1 MTDWTAAYRRLYKF
15 LDGYTGSQFI
25 KTVQK
30 VDPDL
35 LDYNEFIEK
44 RRNEEKST
52 TKKDYFK
59 DILFSYTDDI
69 KHHLFEIF
77 LMPSEETYPAEVK
90 DIRTIIRG
98 GKVDI
103 SKAIYAK
110 TVTSKEIDEKLIDD
124 TLKGL
129 EAFPEAQKL
138 YKRALK
144 DFNRGNDERHIL
156 DDLRLSV
163 ECFLRSKLGNEKTLE
178 NQIPFLGNY
187 QKDKGI
193 SPEISNT
200 FQKLIEI
207 FGKYQN
213 NYVKHHDKVK
223 HSEIG
228 FIFNITNAF
237 YRFLLSH

>member
-1 MTDWTAAYRRLYKF
+1 MTDWIAAYRRLYKF
-15 LDGYTGSQFI
+15 LDAYTGSQFI
-25 KTVQK
+25 KIVQK

-35 LDYNEFIEK
+35 LDYMDYIDK
-44 RRNEEKST
+44 RRKEDKST

-59 DILFSYTDDI
+59 DILLSYPDDI
-69 KHHLFEIF
+69 KHHLFEVF
-77 LMPSEETYPAEVK
+77 LKPIEQSAPYEVK
-90 DIRTIIRG
+90 DIRTIIGG

-103 SKAIYAK
+103 RKVINA
-110 TVTSKEIDEKLIDD
+110 SKEIDENLITN

-129 EAFPEAQKL
+129 EAFPETFKL
-138 YKRALK
+138 YNKALTA
-144 DFNRGNDERHIL
+144 FNSGNDERHIL

-163 ECFLRSKLGNEKTLE
+163 EYFLRSILCNDKTLE
-178 NQIPFLGNY
+178 NQIPFLGKY

-193 SPEISNT
+193 SSEISNT

-213 NYVKHHDKVK
+213 NYVKHNDKVK
-223 HSEIG
+223 HSEIE
-228 FIFNITNAF
+228 FIFNLTNTF

>member
-25 KTVQK
+25 KTVQQ

-35 LDYNEFIEK
+35 LDYMDYIEK
-44 RRNEEKST
+44 RRKEDKST

-59 DILFSYTDDI
+59 DILLSYPDDI

-77 LMPSEETYPAEVK
+77 INTFEQNNPDEAK
-90 DIRTIIRG
+90 DIRTILNG
-98 GKVDI
+98 GNVDI
-103 SKAIYAK
+103 VKSIYAK
-110 TVTSKEIDEKLIDD
+110 AVASKEIDEILIRDN
-124 TLKGL
+124 LKGL
-129 EAFPEAQKL
+129 EAFPDAYKL
-138 YKRALK
+138 YKKALT
-144 DFNRGNDERHIL
+144 DFNSGNDERHIL

-163 ECFLRSKLGNEKTLE
+163 EYFLRSILGNEKTLE
-178 NQIPFLGNY
+178 NQIPFLGKY

-193 SPEISNT
+193 SSEISNT

-223 HSEIG
+223 HSEIE
-228 FIFNITNAF
+228 FIFNLTNTF

>member
-25 KTVQK
+25 KTVQQ

-35 LDYNEFIEK
+35 LDYMDYIEK
-44 RRNEEKST
+44 RRKEDKSR

-59 DILFSYTDDI
+59 DILLFYPDDI

-77 LMPSEETYPAEVK
+77 LSSIDQTNPDDAK
-90 DIRTIIRG
+90 DIRKIING
-98 GKVDI
+98 GKVEI
-103 SKAIYAK
+103 AKAIYAK
-110 TVTSKEIDEKLIDD
+110 AVASKEIDETLIGD

-129 EAFPEAQKL
+129 EIFPEAYKL
-138 YKRALK
+138 YKKALS
-144 DFNRGNDERHIL
+144 DFNSGNDERHIL

-163 ECFLRSKLGNEKTLE
+163 EYFLRSILRNEKTLE
-178 NQIPFLGNY
+178 NQIPYLGKY

-193 SPEISNT
+193 SSEISNT

-223 HSEIG
+223 HSEIE
-228 FIFNITNAF
+228 FILNLTNTF

>member
-1 MTDWTAAYRRLYKF
+1 MTDWIAAYRRLYKF

-25 KTVQK
+25 KTVQQ

-35 LDYNEFIEK
+35 LDYMDYIEK
-44 RRNEEKST
+44 RRKEDKST

-59 DILFSYTDDI
+59 DILLSYSDDI

-77 LMPSEETYPAEVK
+77 LSNADQTNPGEAK
-90 DIRTIIRG
+90 DIRTILNG

-103 SKAIYAK
+103 AKAIYAK
-110 TVTSKEIDEKLIDD
+110 AVASKEIDETLIVD

-129 EAFPEAQKL
+129 EVFPEAYKL
-138 YKRALK
+138 YKKAFI
-144 DFNRGNDERHIL
+144 DFNSGKDERHIL

-163 ECFLRSKLGNEKTLE
+163 EFFLRSLLGNGKTLE
-178 NQIPFLGNY
+178 NQIPFLGKY

-193 SPEISNT
+193 SSEISNA
-200 FQKLIEI
+200 FQRLIEI

-223 HSEIG
+223 HSEIE
-228 FIFNITNAF
+228 FIFNLTNTF
-237 YRFLLSH
+237 FRFLLSH

>member
-25 KTVQK
+25 KTIQQ

-35 LDYNEFIEK
+35 LDYMDYIEK
-44 RRNEEKST
+44 RRKEDKST

-59 DILFSYTDDI
+59 DILLSYPDDI

-77 LMPSEETYPAEVK
+77 LSSAEKTNPDEAK
-90 DIRTIIRG
+90 DIRTILKG

-103 SKAIYAK
+103 AKAIYAK
-110 TVTSKEIDEKLIDD
+110 AVSSKEIDETLIGD

-129 EAFPEAQKL
+129 ETFPEAYKL
-138 YKRALK
+138 YKNALT
-144 DFNRGNDERHIL
+144 DFNSGNDERHIL

-163 ECFLRSKLGNEKTLE
+163 EYFLRSILGNEKTLE
-178 NQIPFLGNY
+178 NQIPFLGKY

-193 SPEISNT
+193 SSEISNT

-223 HSEIG
+223 HSEIE
-228 FIFNITNAF
+228 FIFNLTNTF